1 MQMTKF
7 EEKAKEFIIE
17 QFCVKDGPVPTFTLE
32 IKSTYKYKKLGFLC
46 INGINT
52 VAFNVSAENLDDLF
66 DKAFKILKAYVPK
79 EPKVVQESVVEP
91 KRMNVVD
98 FKSKGD
104 NNNGIF

>member
-1 MQMTKF
+1 MISPLKSLKYSFTGGENVICF
-7 EEKAKEFIIE
+7 WVNTYIFLLSIIS
-17 QFCVKDGPVPTFTLE
+17 FCLV
-32 IKSTYKYKKLGFLC
+32 FL
-46 INGINT
+46 IGYSSGIINT

-79 EPKVVQESVVEP
+79 EPKVVQESVEKP

>member
-7 EEKAKEFIIE
+7 EEKAKEFVIE
-17 QFCVKDGPVPTFTLE
+17 QFSVKDGPVPTFTLE
-32 IKSTYKYKKLGFLC
+32 IQSTYKDKKLGFLC

-66 DKAFKILKAYVPK
+66 DKAFKILNAYVPN
-79 EPKVVQESVVEP
+79 EPKD
-91 KRMNVVD
+91 VVD